1 MKKTLLNVFE
11 NLRIY
16 RQKSFL
22 FSTHIFL
29 FYSDFPCPLAV
40 LVTKRRWCLLCKEL
54 RRQYFSFSK
63 ADLHYLPNNENK
75 PRNTKLMWV
84 KRNYNCLLLIEL
96 FCSRYFF
103 QTAWHIILWKMT
115 TIWTRREAQVPGWYI
130 SIDIQSNNFSLL
142 YWAEGFNFEFIFLG
156 KNGAWWP
163 RCKNNVLYHC

>member
-11 NLRIY
+11 NLRIN

-103 QTAWHIILWKMT
+103 SNSLTYNLMKNDHNLNKKGSTGPWLVHFNWY
-115 TIWTRREAQVPGWYI
+115 TIQ
-130 SIDIQSNNFSLL
+130 
-142 YWAEGFNFEFIFLG
+142 
-156 KNGAWWP
+156 
-163 RCKNNVLYHC
+163 